1 MHPKDKEKFM
11 KGNPSKENLMF
22 LGGKNYESLKN
33 ILRKEI
39 LNTTTT
45 LGRLELDFSK
55 IPILDGHG
63 K

>member
-1 MHPKDKEKFM
+1 M